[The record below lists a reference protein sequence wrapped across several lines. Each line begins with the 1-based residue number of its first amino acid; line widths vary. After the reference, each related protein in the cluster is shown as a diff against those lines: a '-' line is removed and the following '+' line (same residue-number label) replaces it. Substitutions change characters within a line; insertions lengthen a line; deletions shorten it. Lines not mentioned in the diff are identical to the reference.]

1 MKLPDSGR
9 LRLPL
14 FAGAISLVASAAL
27 VYWSHAGRLAAET
40 TLHQQRAR
48 LAQTHARHQEAL
60 ETDATTRRT
69 LHQLNILRSAG
80 FLAPPDRHAWQTY
93 LQARKSSYKLEKLD
107 WEISPLKPYTRTEPD
122 TSPTAL
128 VATTLRL
135 RGDVAH
141 EGQLLAFLEHPTR
154 TPSGLFLPRHC
165 HIARTTATEPPTRTA
180 TAALTV
186 DCEIDWISLN
196 LPDKL

>member
-14 FAGAISLVASAAL
+14 FAGAISLVGSAVL
-27 VYWSHAGRLAAET
+27 VYWSHAERLAAET
-40 TLHQQRAR
+40 MLHQQRAR

-69 LHQLNILRSAG
+69 LHQLNTRAAPVFSPRQTAMPGKLHAG
-80 FLAPPDRHAWQTY
+80 SQEQLQTGKAG
-93 LQARKSSYKLEKLD
+93 L
-107 WEISPLKPYTRTEPD
+107 EISPLKPYSRTEPD

-135 RGDVAH
+135 RGEVAH

-154 TPSGLFLPRHC
+154 TPFRPISAPSLP
-165 HIARTTATEPPTRTA
+165 
-180 TAALTV
+180 
-186 DCEIDWISLN
+186 
-196 LPDKL
+196 